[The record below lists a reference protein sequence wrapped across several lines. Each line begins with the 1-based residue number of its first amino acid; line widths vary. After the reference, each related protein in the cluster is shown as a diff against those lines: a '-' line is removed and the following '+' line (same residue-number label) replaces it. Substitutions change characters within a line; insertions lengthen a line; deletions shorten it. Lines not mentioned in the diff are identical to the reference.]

1 MSKIVGQLLVLS
13 ALVVYPAHA
22 FSCSCVEPL
31 ENVAEDIA
39 VSYKNADVVFLG
51 KAEKVVRVP
60 AQKETLEKEGYDP
73 KLDDTTFKVL
83 DSWKGVNTAHVVSR
97 ISTVCCLCG
106 YKFEAGK
113 TYLIYAEIKEGG
125 TIYTSICNRTMPLAL
140 EQLSHSIDIRVL
152 NRFLSR

>member
-1 MSKIVGQLLVLS
+1 MSKMAGLFLVLLVL
-13 ALVVYPAHA
+13 VIYPARA

-31 ENVAEDIA
+31 EDVEEDIA
-39 VSYKNADVVFLG
+39 VSFKNADAVFLG
-51 KAEKVVRVP
+51 RAVKVVRVP
-60 AQKETLEKEGYDP
+60 SQKETLEKEGYDP

-97 ISTVCCLCG
+97 ISTACCLCG

-113 TYLIYAEIKEGG
+113 TYLIYAEINEGG
-125 TIYTSICNRTMPLAL
+125 TIYTSICNRTMPLTL
-140 EQLSHSIDIRVL
+140 EQSRHSTDIRVL